1 MYKPII
7 KSGMMNKNLIRER
20 IMQAQKTI
28 DVNEFGLQEGNDF
41 INEKLKEIDM
51 DDFKKAKAQMLAEE
65 VLKKLEEHTSFLG
78 EINIEFKE
86 FMGRPYIKI
95 YSDGREFDLI
105 EEDDFNSM
113 LFPELKEETANIVIR
128 DKILCKN
135 KDQIKFV
142 RRGDQN
148 NIIIFFDKPGRALK
162 MFPWL

>member
-1 MYKPII
+1 MI
-7 KSGMMNKNLIRER
+7 NKNLTRER

-41 INEKLKEIDM
+41 INEKLQEVNID
-51 DDFKKAKAQMLAEE
+51 DVKKTKAKMMAEE

-105 EEDDFNSM
+105 EEDGFND
-113 LFPELKEETANIVIR
+113 LIFPSSGDQDCCEVDRNQ
-128 DKILCKN
+128 ILCQN
-135 KDQIKFV
+135 QDLIKFI

-148 NIIIFFDKPGRALK
+148 SIIIFFDRPGKALK
-162 MFPWL
+162 MFPWF